1 MQLAELILVYLPRA
15 NALGNNCVSTKK
27 IAAACTTFVCSGRD
41 NYILEATY
49 RFNNYNHIS
58 VLFPHDSITPT
69 FCFLQ
74 QLIYVPD
81 TDKLTNQATGRQVGG
96 QKDRVTSR

>member
-1 MQLAELILVYLPRA
+1 MHSAIIVSLLRRLQLHVQ
-15 NALGNNCVSTKK
+15 S
-27 IAAACTTFVCSGRD
+27 FVCSGRD

-58 VLFPHDSITPT
+58 VLFPRDSITR

-81 TDKLTNQATGRQVGG
+81 TDKLTNQATGRQVRGE
-96 QKDRVTSR
+96 KDRVTSR

>member
-1 MQLAELILVYLPRA
+1 MHSAIIVSLLIRLQLHVQ
-15 NALGNNCVSTKK
+15 S
-27 IAAACTTFVCSGRD
+27 FVCSGRD

-49 RFNNYNHIS
+49 RFNNYNHSS
-58 VLFPHDSITPT
+58 VLFPRDSITPR

-74 QLIYVPD
+74 QLIYVLD

-96 QKDRVTSR
+96 QKDRVTNS